1 MVERNVISDLKADS
15 GGDIVAVSDEAIEV
29 LLVVGV
35 LLRPKGHGLVG
46 VDVTLMAGDSLPE
59 DDEEEDV
66 VELPE
71 IGPW

>member
-1 MVERNVISDLKADS
+1 MERKVISDLKADS

-35 LLRPKGHGLVG
+35 LLRSKGHGLVG
-46 VDVTLMAGDSLPE
+46 VEVTLIAGESLPE
-59 DDEEEDV
+59 DDDEEDV